1 LSRRLSNRGLG
12 LLGLFADRCR
22 GFFGLR
28 SLSLLCGLLD
38 GRSGSDC
45 LGGGFSLC
53 RCKLL
58 VDLVEILLTLRNVVV
73 LVERRVLGLSGGRG
87 RLLGA
92 IGRCRGLVELFLLL
106 GLLSKVTENV
116 VQYEVAVGLLRE
128 DECLGEALV
137 GIALVGDL
145 ADDLNDDVGFRALGV
160 DVGDANLGVLEVVV
174 LDALID
180 CLLSSASIRLR
191 DTATAIPFVQR
202 KR

>member
-1 LSRRLSNRGLG
+1 VRRCCQGSPCLGSCGLRRTGRHSNGRLRWRRCRDRCLGLLWLSRRLSNRGLG
-12 LLGLFADRCR
+12 LLGLFADSCR

-28 SLSLLCGLLD
+28 SLSLLCGLFD

-53 RCKLL
+53 CCKLL

-106 GLLSKVTENV
+106 GLLSKVTEDV

-145 ADDLNDDVGFRALGV
+145 ADDLNDDVGF
-160 DVGDANLGVLEVVV
+160 
-174 LDALID
+174 
-180 CLLSSASIRLR
+180 
-191 DTATAIPFVQR
+191 
-202 KR
+202 